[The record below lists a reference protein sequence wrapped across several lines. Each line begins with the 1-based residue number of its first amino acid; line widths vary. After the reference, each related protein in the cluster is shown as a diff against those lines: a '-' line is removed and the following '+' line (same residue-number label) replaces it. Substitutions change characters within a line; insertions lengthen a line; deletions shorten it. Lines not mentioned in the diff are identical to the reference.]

1 MRRRGEIAIDFFA
14 NRIGLFPLV
23 KEVLEELRQMKTRLA
38 VATSSVSASARPSL
52 DRHQLTAFFDIIIG
66 DEIEAGKPL
75 PDICLRRK
83 ARHGA

>member
-14 NRIGLFPLV
+14 NRIGLFPSV
-23 KEVLEELRQMKTRLA
+23 KEVLEELRQMKTRLV
-38 VATSSVSASARPSL
+38 VAASSVSASARPSL

-66 DEIEAGKPL
+66 DEIEAGTPH

-83 ARHGA
+83 ARPGA